1 MIVVFI
7 IIHPSLL
14 LLVSFQNIDTSLL
27 NILRTNDLNNCQPT
41 KRSKVNYITV
51 KKHRFCHFINAS
63 FFLLFCSS
71 LFVVIMFLVWC
82 DRPEIILK
90 EPVDVENTWSTTHL
104 FVIGNNKNGK
114 VFVTWNI
121 SHGRS
126 IIFHKMKKKKN
137 ACSTKWFEWKIRR
150 IMCVS
155 LHCSYT
161 GIFVH
166 LLSSWSLFFWLRLR
180 SAFYIIRI
188 FFTIQ
193 NESKL
198 SFEKSAALIIRL
210 LASPLG

>member
-1 MIVVFI
+1 MPTYKTLESKLHYGKKNTVFVT
-7 IIHPSLL
+7 SSMLL
-14 LLVSFQNIDTSLL
+14 
-27 NILRTNDLNNCQPT
+27 
-41 KRSKVNYITV
+41 
-51 KKHRFCHFINAS
+51 

-71 LFVVIMFLVWC
+71 LFVVIMFPVWC

-126 IIFHKMKKKKN
+126 IIFHKMKKKKMHVQLN
-137 ACSTKWFEWKIRR
+137 DLNEKYDELCVCRFIVRIRAFLF
-150 IMCVS
+150 ICCLIEASFFGFGYV
-155 LHCSYT
+155 
-161 GIFVH
+161 
-166 LLSSWSLFFWLRLR
+166 LL
-180 SAFYIIRI
+180 FYIIRI